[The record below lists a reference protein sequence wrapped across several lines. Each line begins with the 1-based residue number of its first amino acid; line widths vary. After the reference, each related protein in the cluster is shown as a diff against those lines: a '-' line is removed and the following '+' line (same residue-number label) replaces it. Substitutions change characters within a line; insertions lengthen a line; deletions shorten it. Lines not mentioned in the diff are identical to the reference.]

1 MVRNDYLKEATYT
14 ARQEENCVKLYN
26 VRHFDLPSTFENGQ
40 CFRWERMDSDR
51 YIGVAKGK
59 VLEVKKDGDLYLF
72 YNTNLQEFE
81 KVWVPYFT
89 LDIDYDKVIKVLSK
103 DPLLEKAIAFA
114 PGLRLLRQDFH
125 ETLISFILSSN
136 NNIQR
141 IKKIIGN
148 LCQAAGKDIR
158 YNGKIY
164 KTFPSIRD
172 MKHLTCRDFLDMGA
186 GYRSKYLEHTIQRL
200 CCEDIDA
207 SFLRTCSL
215 DQARKTLQQY
225 MGIGF
230 NTTTAWIVE
239 QLGLAMIPLWFSKAV
254 GLTSG
259 TTKGTP
265 GSILHA
271 LLLSTTMQ
279 PFEAAIGAKILLL
292 DAPAE
297 NNAISNPLSKEVSVN
312 SSTITVLPL
321 NCISLPFDLAEAK
334 TAISSIGKS
343 LSSSTFNMVLP
354 TIPVAPTTAN
364 LIFFIAPSNYIHFII
379 CANDKMF
386 K

>member
-225 MGIGF
+225 MGIGVKV
-230 NTTTAWIVE
+230 ADCI
-239 QLGLAMIPLWFSKAV
+239 LLY
-254 GLTSG
+254 SG
-259 TTKGTP
+259 TRYDCFPADVWIKKIMC
-265 GSILHA
+265 SYLDDRFSVDDILEYA
-271 LLLSTTMQ
+271 S
-279 PFEAAIGAKILLL
+279 
-292 DAPAE
+292 
-297 NNAISNPLSKEVSVN
+297 SVFG
-312 SSTITVLPL
+312 PY
-321 NCISLPFDLAEAK
+321 A
-334 TAISSIGKS
+334 G
-343 LSSSTFNMVLP
+343 
-354 TIPVAPTTAN
+354 
-364 LIFFIAPSNYIHFII
+364 IAQQYLFHYARFHL
-379 CANDKMF
+379 
-386 K
+386 